1 METEIVRK
9 WIKLL
14 KESIENLYEKE
25 KFIVESNVNER
36 CMAAHIFSSIKRE
49 WDELGKLGGYD
60 VDYEYNR
67 EGVNGVPKSLFCKYE
82 NDKEKKYHFI
92 IPDLILHKR
101 GCKTEDG
108 NLCVI
113 EFKKFGIDPKDDIY
127 KLEEMTRQDNDGKF
141 KYVFGLHIVFG
152 EKISQTEFE
161 LFVNGESIDKRSIDD
176 IEKSVMKF
184 L

>member
-1 METEIVRK
+1 MEQ
-9 WIKLL
+9 
-14 KESIENLYEKE
+14 
-25 KFIVESNVNER
+25 
-36 CMAAHIFSSIKRE
+36 
-49 WDELGKLGGYD
+49 
-60 VDYEYNR
+60 
-67 EGVNGVPKSLFCKYE
+67 LFCKYE

-161 LFVNGESIDKRSIDD
+161 LFVNGKSTDKRSIDD